1 VLKPILKYLATK
13 HGVRLYIF
21 IDNVITLARVKK
33 RADKHYRITIETLES
48 AGFSIAAAQL
58 TGLHTSSRSIEYLGF
73 IIDTKHLV
81 VNVPKG
87 KMECFPSDRQLGT
100 LQAWLVKLLLWR
112 QVQVPGST

>member
-1 VLKPILKYLATK
+1 VAGQILLHVLKPILKYLATK

-33 RADKHYRITIETLES
+33 RADKHYRIT
-48 AGFSIAAAQL
+48 IAAAQL